1 MQYYTDGRDKI
12 LIFLDGDHLTHRMH
26 CNEKRIGTNI
36 YSKKITF
43 VSPVV
48 SPNYLAWKYPENT

>member
-1 MQYYTDGRDKI
+1 MQYNTDGRDKI

-48 SPNYLAWKYPENT
+48 SPNYLA